1 MGKSLDRGHVL
12 AVSLWDDVEVNM
24 LWLDSAFPLDKP
36 VDKPGIL
43 RGDCPGGQKSTPEYV
58 RKQFPDGYVS
68 FQSAYV
74 GPIGSFLKNPP
85 SPTPPGGGGGGTCG
99 CGPAKGQNQPECKG
113 VAEERCKRII
123 QYENKCS
130 WTDCPM
136 PTPSPFNP
144 TPAPPKPTPA
154 PPKPTNPPPAGRC
167 ERWCAANPHPKKCQW
182 KACKACDTCGGG
194 GGPTPAPPKPT
205 PVPTNPPTP
214 EPSQPPTPKPNV
226 GCPTPAPKVGC
237 ARFCDM
243 QDLVEGKKKNC
254 KFLKKMETLCKRS
267 YITRGNKVVP
277 CELHPKKKTCIDSKK
292 LEECDLQKVCAAS
305 LSQTGQSQ
313 DEDHESGEE
322 GDDGHDDNEAD
333 DEDLEERLVS
343 KAEPELATK
352 PRKKGFLHT
361 HNSFVQMGSELEK
374 GQCFDQE
381 ETYEKD

>member
-1 MGKSLDRGHVL
+1 
-12 AVSLWDDVEVNM
+12 
-24 LWLDSAFPLDKP
+24 
-36 VDKPGIL
+36 
-43 RGDCPGGQKSTPEYV
+43 
-58 RKQFPDGYVS
+58 
-68 FQSAYV
+68 
-74 GPIGSFLKNPP
+74 
-85 SPTPPGGGGGGTCG
+85 
-99 CGPAKGQNQPECKG
+99 
-113 VAEERCKRII
+113 
-123 QYENKCS
+123 
-130 WTDCPM
+130 
-136 PTPSPFNP
+136 
-144 TPAPPKPTPA
+144 
-154 PPKPTNPPPAGRC
+154 
-167 ERWCAANPHPKKCQW
+167 
-182 KACKACDTCGGG
+182 
-194 GGPTPAPPKPT
+194 
-205 PVPTNPPTP
+205 
-214 EPSQPPTPKPNV
+214 
-226 GCPTPAPKVGC
+226 
-237 ARFCDM
+237 M

-292 LEECDLQKVCAAS
+292 LEECDLQKVCPAS